1 LSKRIIVNDASC
13 LIDLRKAGLLSAA
26 LLLPFCFQLALPVV
40 RSELRDFTK
49 AEIDDLLARGLE
61 IIDLDSGQV
70 EQALKLK
77 AGQAKLSIYD
87 CFSLTLAVTQ
97 EEAILLTGDRG
108 LRTCAE
114 GMGVEVHGVLWITD
128 RLEAEG
134 IETYETLLKALE
146 MLYADPVVF
155 LPDKE
160 IQARIK
166 RLKALLG

>member
-1 LSKRIIVNDASC
+1 MSKRIIVNDASC
-13 LIDLRKAGLLSAA
+13 LIDLRKAGLLSAT

-49 AEIDDLLARGLE
+49 AEIDDLIARGLE

-128 RLEAEG
+128 RLEADG
-134 IETYETLLKALE
+134 IETYEALLKALE
-146 MLYADPVVF
+146 LLHADPVVF

-166 RLKALLG
+166 RLKALLA

>member
-1 LSKRIIVNDASC
+1 MSKRIIVNDASC